1 VGGIAILVG
10 AALIGFGA
18 TQPWATGAATIAWGP
33 LSGLTPNGKLG
44 FDLLLAPDGLHGDVK
59 PLILGATIFMAIVAL
74 LLIATRVRG
83 LGMLWRIL
91 TLLTAAGLGL
101 ICATA
106 WSVVSNPTSVLA
118 DSESPLGRILG
129 GLNSVAES
137 SGLLQIK
144 PGLGLWLLTIGCGI
158 ACIGALIPAI
168 RHSTFVPA
176 LQSTHPALASAH
188 PPMSAGWYPDH
199 LDVSQVRWF
208 DGAQWTTFTRPR
220 V

>member
-44 FDLLLAPDGLHGDVK
+44 FDLLLAPDGLYGDVK

-91 TLLTAAGLGL
+91 TLSTAAGLGL

-106 WSVVSNPTSVLA
+106 WSVVSSQHRFSRTAS
-118 DSESPLGRILG
+118 
-129 GLNSVAES
+129 
-137 SGLLQIK
+137 LLWV
-144 PGLGLWLLTIGCGI
+144 GSW
-158 ACIGALIPAI
+158 GA
-168 RHSTFVPA
+168 
-176 LQSTHPALASAH
+176 
-188 PPMSAGWYPDH
+188 
-199 LDVSQVRWF
+199 
-208 DGAQWTTFTRPR
+208 
-220 V
+220 